1 MYNMKREDK
10 IKKLN
15 ELGIY
20 EKWYNNVVNDIEP
33 FDPDELLDSDDS
45 WLPFICGS
53 FYWNEETDFW
63 SKISR
68 K

>member
-1 MYNMKREDK
+1 MKREDK

-20 EKWYNNVVNDIEP
+20 EKWYNNVVNDEDP
-33 FDPDELLDSDDS
+33 CDPDELLDYACS
-45 WLPFICGS
+45 WRVFICRS
-53 FYWNEETDFW
+53 FFWNEESDFW
-63 SKISR
+63 SNISR

>member
-1 MYNMKREDK
+1 MKREDK

-20 EKWYNNVVNDIEP
+20 EKWYNNVVNDEYP
-33 FDPDELLDSDDS
+33 CDPEELLDYACS
-45 WLPFICGS
+45 WQRFIRRS
-53 FYWNEETDFW
+53 FFWTEEFDFW
-63 SKISR
+63 SNISR

>member
-1 MYNMKREDK
+1 MKREDK

-20 EKWYNNVVNDIEP
+20 EKWYNNVVNDE
-33 FDPDELLDSDDS
+33 DPCDPEELLGDDS
-45 WLPFICGS
+45 GWPSFIGS
-53 FYWNEETDFW
+53 SFVWYDSTENHDYWQN
-63 SKISR
+63 ISN

>member
-1 MYNMKREDK
+1 MKREDK

-20 EKWYNNVVNDIEP
+20 EQWYNNVVNDE
-33 FDPDELLDSDDS
+33 DPCDTDELLDGDYS
-45 WLPFICGS
+45 WRRFICRS
-53 FYWNEETDFW
+53 FFWNEECNFW
-63 SKISR
+63 SNISR

>member
-1 MYNMKREDK
+1 MKREDK

-20 EKWYNNVVNDIEP
+20 DKWYNNVVNEI
-33 FDPDELLDSDDS
+33 DPCDPEKLLSSDYS
-45 WLPFICGS
+45 WRKFICSS
-53 FYWNEETDFW
+53 FFWDDVDYWSRI
-63 SKISR
+63 SK